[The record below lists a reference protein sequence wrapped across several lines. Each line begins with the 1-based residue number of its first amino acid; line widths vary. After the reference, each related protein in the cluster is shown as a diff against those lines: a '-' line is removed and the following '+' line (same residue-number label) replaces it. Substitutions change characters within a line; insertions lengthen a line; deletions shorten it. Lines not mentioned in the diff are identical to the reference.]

1 MQCGNFFNQNNF
13 LIIVHPSQMDITSQ
27 DYIEQNYF
35 LKNSLVQI
43 NSKLNEKN
51 SIMITYTNHMIRT
64 ELSNLKQEKKLV
76 SYLQNILS
84 FNSTKFC
91 VDYIVFCFQ
100 SIYNLGVELNR
111 NQRKV
116 NFINFQEHA
125 QNVLINFL

>member
-1 MQCGNFFNQNNF
+1 
-13 LIIVHPSQMDITSQ
+13 MDITSQ